1 MKILLG
7 LGVYDLREA
16 ARFTGLDPVRV
27 RRWFVQR
34 PSESNRKP
42 ALRSDYGVSHGE
54 VAISFLDLIDVFV
67 FGQLRTHGVSL
78 PTLRKVSVRLQKD
91 LDTRHPFAHNRLA
104 TDGHEVF
111 LRGSDTDGKDELVE
125 VLTRQKVFP
134 EIIAPFL
141 KKLDYDPATE
151 LARIWR
157 IGRGV
162 VLNPTIAFGKP
173 VVDGVFVKTELL
185 AAAWRANQKDA
196 DAVAR
201 WYNVGPDDVLRAVE
215 FELGQA
221 A

>member
-1 MKILLG
+1 MKIHLG

-16 ARFTGLDPVRV
+16 ARFTGLNPVRV
-27 RRWFVQR
+27 RRWFIQR

-42 ALRSDYGVSHGE
+42 ALRSDYGVTQGE

-91 LDTRHPFAHNRLA
+91 LDTRHPFAHSRLA
-104 TDGHEVF
+104 MDGHEVF
-111 LRGSDTDGKDELVE
+111 LRGMESDGKDELVE

-141 KKLDYDPATE
+141 KTLDYDPTTE
-151 LARIWR
+151 LAKLWR
-157 IGRGV
+157 IAKGV
-162 VLNPTIAFGKP
+162 VLNPTIALGKP
-173 VVDGVFVKTELL
+173 IVDGVFVKTELL
-185 AAAWRANQKDA
+185 AAAWRANRQDA

>member
-1 MKILLG
+1 MKIQLG
-7 LGVYDLREA
+7 LGIYDLREA
-16 ARFTGLDPVRV
+16 ARLTRLNPVRI
-27 RRWFVQR
+27 RRWFIQR
-34 PSESNRKP
+34 PSESNRSP
-42 ALRSDYGVSHGE
+42 ALRSDYGISEGE

-78 PTLRKVSVRLQKD
+78 PTLRKISVRLQKD
-91 LDTRHPFAHNRLA
+91 LDTRHPFAHSRLA

-111 LRGSDTDGKDELVE
+111 FRGIDTDGKEELVE

-151 LARIWR
+151 LARMWR
-157 IGRGV
+157 IARGV
-162 VLNPTIAFGKP
+162 VLDPKIALGKP

-185 AAAWRANQKDA
+185 AAAWRANRQDA

-201 WYNVGPDDVLRAVE
+201 WYNVAPEDVMRAVE